1 MMNKQKKEIFSMFN
15 KRNEFSN
22 KGDFGRALI
31 IAGSYSMAGAAIIC
45 AKACISSG
53 IGICDI
59 AIEDRVYP
67 IVSSSVPEAVCTPIS
82 NSFNEN
88 DKKALKNSLKKAD
101 VVVIGC
107 GMGNTEYT
115 DKILRFVIEKC
126 EVPLIIDAD
135 ALNVLSEDLSI
146 LNDKKCEIIVTP
158 HPGEMSR
165 LVGLS
170 VAEINANRVETAI
183 EVSKNHGVITLLKGK
198 NTVISLKNGEYFI
211 NESGTPAMA
220 TGGSGDMLCGV
231 IAAFIGDGFTPIDAT
246 RAGAF
251 IHGLAGNLSE
261 KEFSARATTPTTMIK
276 MLCNIYKEIEENL

>member
-31 IAGSYSMAGAAIIC
+31 IAGSYSMAGAAVIC

-59 AIEDRVYP
+59 ALEDRVYP
-67 IVSSSVPEAVCTPIS
+67 IVSSSVPEAVYTPIS
-82 NSFNEN
+82 KDFNN
-88 DKKALKNSLKKAD
+88 DDKKSLKNSLKKAD

-107 GMGNTEYT
+107 GMGNTDYT

-135 ALNVLSEDLSI
+135 ALNVLSKDLSI
-146 LNDKKCEIIVTP
+146 LNDKKCEIIITP
-158 HPGEMSR
+158 HPGEMAR

-170 VAEINANRVETAI
+170 VAEINANRIKTAT
-183 EVSKNHGVITLLKGK
+183 EFSKKYGVITLLKGK
-198 NTVISLKNGEYFI
+198 NTVISLKSGEYFI

-231 IAAFIGDGFTPIDAT
+231 IAAFIGEGFTPIDAT

-276 MLCNIYKEIEENL
+276 MLSEIYKEIEE